1 MSCKQLLIQF
11 SINFVRV
18 RFHGKILV
26 NIIGWLLCSCY
37 GKHTFLYLYLR
48 RPLLLE
54 IYRVAKSFRQRIYF
68 IKKKKLKNVHPCN
81 EFSFFLK
88 KSSFFCITV
97 PFTHCEFL
105 RGDYSLSVP
114 SLIKGR
120 FKRDAPQDSSEKGLR
135 AAQARPPRRKIS

>member
-88 KSSFFCITV
+88 KSSFFV
-97 PFTHCEFL
+97 L
-105 RGDYSLSVP
+105 RFRSPIVSFYGVTIVCRSRP
-114 SLIKGR
+114 SLKDDLKGTLHR
-120 FKRDAPQDSSEKGLR
+120 I
-135 AAQARPPRRKIS
+135 PPRKG